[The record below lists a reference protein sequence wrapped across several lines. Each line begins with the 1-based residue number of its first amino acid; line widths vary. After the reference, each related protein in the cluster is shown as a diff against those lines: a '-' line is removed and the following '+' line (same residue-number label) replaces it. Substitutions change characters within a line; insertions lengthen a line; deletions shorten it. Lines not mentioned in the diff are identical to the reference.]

1 MRRNAEGMATNKS
14 KLESAAAA
22 QARPLGVRGYRVR
35 DIAKAAERRREILGG
50 AARAFAYGG
59 YDATNMDQIARECGL
74 AKGHIYHYFRSK
86 EEIFTEIRIELVNRL
101 IEKLAAIAPLADK
114 APELA
119 LRKATSAAIARIFE
133 EEGRYERAVP
143 DPVSLSPENRKRI
156 RALGRR
162 YERMFTNIVRS
173 GIDKGVFVPGDP
185 KLMTYVILRAAF
197 TVANWYR
204 EGGKWKPQWI
214 VEQVTEQLVRSVRQP
229 GKRVID

>member
-114 APELA
+114 DPELA

>member
-1 MRRNAEGMATNKS
+1 MATNKS

-114 APELA
+114 DPELA

>member
-1 MRRNAEGMATNKS
+1 
-14 KLESAAAA
+14 
-22 QARPLGVRGYRVR
+22 
-35 DIAKAAERRREILGG
+35 
-50 AARAFAYGG
+50 
-59 YDATNMDQIARECGL
+59 L